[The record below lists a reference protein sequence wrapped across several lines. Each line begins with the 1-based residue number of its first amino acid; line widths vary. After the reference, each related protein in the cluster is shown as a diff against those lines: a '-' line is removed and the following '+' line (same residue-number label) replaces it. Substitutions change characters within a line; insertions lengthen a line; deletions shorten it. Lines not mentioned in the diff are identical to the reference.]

1 MAMEYYDPYN
11 PQSSAPFESH
21 PFHDKN
27 GQEHL
32 KKLWFYHG
40 LCFVLHTVLACA
52 HILILL
58 VWITHIEHKVVFP
71 IGK

>member
-27 GQEHL
+27 GQEHP
-32 KKLWFYHG
+32 KKSWFYHG